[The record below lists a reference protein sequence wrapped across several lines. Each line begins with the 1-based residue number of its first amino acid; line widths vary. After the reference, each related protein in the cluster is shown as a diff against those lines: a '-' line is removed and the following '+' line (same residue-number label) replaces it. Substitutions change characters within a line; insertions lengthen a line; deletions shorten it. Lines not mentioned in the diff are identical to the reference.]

1 MKMITTEKA
10 KFSAKV
16 LNVLVKAAN
25 SEMPD
30 EEYDDLVSCAVSEW
44 ACYDAIIESGQ
55 KFKCLE

>member
-1 MKMITTEKA
+1 MVTTEKA
-10 KFSAKV
+10 KFAAKV
-16 LNVLVKAAN
+16 LNVLAKAAE

-30 EEYDDLVSCAVSEW
+30 DEYAGLISCAVSEW